1 MKRFFKA
8 GSIVVFAT
16 CSIACFIPRQAAAT
30 FVYHFNIGGDP
41 VFSGTPPSGSPPW
54 IDATFQDSSPGTVLL
69 TIANVGLSSGEKL
82 TELYFNLNPSK
93 LATSLT
99 FTHVSDSG
107 GFVLPTI
114 GRGENAFQAGGDGKY
129 DILFSFSQSRAAA
142 FTAGEYLTYQITGIP
157 GLIASD
163 FIGLSLPAGGHGP
176 FLAAGHVQGISVAG
190 GGSTSGWIAP
200 SQFTTIPVP
209 EPSSA
214 ALLLLTGVGAW
225 VSRRFGRS

>member
-1 MKRFFKA
+1 MKS
-8 GSIVVFAT
+8 GSIVVFAA
-16 CSIACFIPRQAAAT
+16 CSLASFIPSQAAAT

-41 VFSGTPPSGSPPW
+41 VFSGTSPSGSSPW
-54 IDATFQDSSPGTVLL
+54 VDATFQDVSPGTVLL
-69 TIANVGLSSGEKL
+69 TFENVGLSSGEKL
-82 TELYFNLNPSK
+82 TELYFNLDPAK
-93 LATSLT
+93 QATSLT

-114 GRGENAFQAGGDGKY
+114 SRGENAFQAGGDGKY

-142 FTAGEYLTYQITGIP
+142 FTAGEYLTYQITGIT

-176 FLAAGHVQGISVAG
+176 FLAAGHVQGINVSG

-214 ALLLLTGVGAW
+214 ALLLLTGISALY
-225 VSRRFGRS
+225 SRRFSRK